1 MYRLVK
7 SIAEQRTIFESS
19 INDADCF
26 EARGAEG
33 NITVKLRSRQGNQ
46 HRTYHQKTLA
56 CVKTGCKTK
65 RRKS

>member
-46 HRTYHQKTLA
+46 H
-56 CVKTGCKTK
+56 
-65 RRKS
+65 